1 MNRRRIATKD
11 LFRVRWSVAEP
22 IDCACGTGH
31 NLRVIRIDPVRLD
44 VLELG
49 QAAEIGQ
56 RRGIVKQK
64 LVRYDVG
71 RFLPRDSEVSI
82 GLEVAFVF
90 RGEFY
95 SLIDALGIV
104 GRIECAGDPKAG
116 FSRSGGDQLDHRHAA
131 RKRPGSAI
139 L

>member
-1 MNRRRIATKD
+1 
-11 LFRVRWSVAEP
+11 
-22 IDCACGTGH
+22 
-31 NLRVIRIDPVRLD
+31 VIRIDPVRLD

-95 SLIDALGIV
+95 SLIDALGVVECVEHQGLAEISVVEQV
-104 GRIECAGDPKAG
+104 GCDLVISVDPEVDRGAIG
-116 FSRSGGDQLDHRHAA
+116 RSC
-131 RKRPGSAI
+131 
-139 L
+139 